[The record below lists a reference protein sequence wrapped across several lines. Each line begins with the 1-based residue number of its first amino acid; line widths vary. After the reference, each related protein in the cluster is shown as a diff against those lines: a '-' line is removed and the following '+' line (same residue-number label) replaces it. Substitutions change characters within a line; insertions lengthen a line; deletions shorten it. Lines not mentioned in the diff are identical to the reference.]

1 MVAQYAST
9 HKWLGARV
17 GARVAGMRMGG
28 PLWSPACPGYRCG
41 TLFLHPKSL
50 LE

>member
-28 PLWSPACPGYRCG
+28 PLWSPACLPWVPLR
-41 TLFLHPKSL
+41 HSVPAP
-50 LE
+50 